1 MSEHN
6 LDGALSGE
14 SSMIIAKLDRNLA
27 KREPEGTFESPLRI
41 VTEAMFTRGEK
52 IATLER
58 WRQALENGVI
68 AAREVDQRRVLAEI
82 KEARSRLSAYPY

>member
-1 MSEHN
+1 MSE
-6 LDGALSGE
+6 LSVGGALSGE
-14 SSMIIAKLDRNLA
+14 SSMIIAKLDRNFA
-27 KREPEGTFESPLRI
+27 KREPEGTFESPLHI

-52 IATLER
+52 IATLKR

-82 KEARSRLSAYPY
+82 EEARDRLSV

>member
-1 MSEHN
+1 
-6 LDGALSGE
+6 
-14 SSMIIAKLDRNLA
+14 MIIAKLDRNLA

-58 WRQALENGVI
+58 WRNAVQNGLI
-68 AAREVDQRRVLAEI
+68 ATREVDQRRVLAQI
-82 KEARSRLSAYPY
+82 DEARSRLNASMKAF

>member
-1 MSEHN
+1 
-6 LDGALSGE
+6 
-14 SSMIIAKLDRNLA
+14 MIIAKLDRNFA
-27 KREPEGTFESPLRI
+27 KREPEGAFDSPLLI

-58 WRQALENGVI
+58 WRQALQSGLI

-82 KEARSRLSAYPY
+82 DEARNRLSV

>member
-1 MSEHN
+1 
-6 LDGALSGE
+6 
-14 SSMIIAKLDRNLA
+14 MIIAKLDRNLA
-27 KREPEGTFESPLRI
+27 KREPEGTFESPLGI

-58 WRQALENGVI
+58 WRHALQNGLI

-82 KEARSRLSAYPY
+82 EEARSRLSAYALRSD